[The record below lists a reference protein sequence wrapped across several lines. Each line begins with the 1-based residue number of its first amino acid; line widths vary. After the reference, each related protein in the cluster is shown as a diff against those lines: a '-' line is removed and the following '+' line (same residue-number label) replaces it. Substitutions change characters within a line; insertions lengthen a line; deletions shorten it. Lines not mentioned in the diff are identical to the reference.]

1 MTCSAFLSFM
11 SKEQNL
17 FNGKIVVEKSHDFCN
32 FSLDH
37 GGKGPGQLRVTEE
50 MNENK

>member
-1 MTCSAFLSFM
+1 M

-17 FNGKIVVEKSHDFCN
+17 FNSKTVVEKSHDFSN

-37 GGKGPGQLRVTEE
+37 GGKGPGQPRVIEE